1 MAPCELILSEQFYGA
16 PTHRLITEQYIHV
29 GQNLHEVIL
38 EKLAD
43 EGCREVQAKQLVI
56 IRGMLRHFQDGLHRD
71 CQEETL
77 EANSDL
83 ES

>member
-1 MAPCELILSEQFYGA
+1 MARRKLILSEQISGG
-16 PTHRLITEQYIHV
+16 PTHRLITKQYVYV

-83 ES
+83 QS